1 MKAISFLSPATAPL
15 RCFGSSLA
23 LFAALALALQ
33 PGLSLAQ
40 IQVVDPDQP
49 AAKALPKAT
58 PPAKAKKV
66 SRHTPTDNVSDEL
79 NRREAERVAQMM
91 QVQSAPT
98 AATPIA
104 PNKAAPAATAPS
116 GAPAMEVV
124 PRVVPST
131 SARPVEEKSIDAKA
145 NPDPSEPPTI
155 ASIPP
160 RAPVMTA
167 SLTPDLTTSPPGVTP
182 GQPALTSPIVS
193 APTVPPA
200 PQTRP
205 QQPVAQQPMPR
216 LAQTTPP
223 APVPVQPQ
231 APTGGAPSATT
242 VVTGAPSRSFAQ
254 SQLVPTQQP
263 TLTLEINKGTA
274 LKLPGPAATVFVAA
288 PDIADVQVKSP
299 TMIYVFA
306 KKPGDTVL
314 YAVDDQDRVL
324 LNTIVSVT
332 SPVSRMK
339 ATLDT
344 LYPNNQVTFENQ
356 GETIVLGGTVRSA
369 QIAEDARRMALQHVN
384 GNPSKVVST
393 IRVDAPNQVQLR
405 VKVAEVRREALKRVG
420 INWQNINGLGIAPL
434 IGTLNGGFAIS
445 TITATG
451 GAASAAAR
459 IQGGNFDTVLDFLA
473 TNNEATILAEPNLVA
488 MSGEVA
494 SFLAGGE
501 IPIIAP
507 QAGVATSTF
516 SVAYKQVGVSL
527 AFTPTIVG
535 ERINLKVAPEVSQL
549 SSTGSINVPLT
560 ATAVVTIPAVQTRR
574 ASTTIELGSGQSFA
588 IAGLLQSTS
597 QQDIKKLPWLGDVP
611 ILGALFKSDAY
622 QRAETELVIVITPYF
637 VEPSSGHLKTPLTGR
652 VPPTDADRILFQR
665 YNHPTPPQR
674 MSGRAGPQAAGPTA
688 GFKLD

>member
-1 MKAISFLSPATAPL
+1 MKPVLHSVPAAAPL
-15 RCFGSSLA
+15 RYVGSSLA
-23 LFAALALALQ
+23 LLAALAFALQ

-49 AAKALPKAT
+49 TAKALPKAV

-66 SRHTPTDNVSDEL
+66 SRHTPTDNVSDDL

-91 QVQSAPT
+91 DARSVSPAPVPT
-98 AATPIA
+98 
-104 PNKAAPAATAPS
+104 APAAAAS
-116 GAPAMEVV
+116 SNGPAMEVV
-124 PRVVPST
+124 PRVVTST
-131 SARPVEEKSIDAKA
+131 SAKPLEEKSIDAKA
-145 NPDPSEPPTI
+145 NPNPSEPPTI
-155 ASIPP
+155 AAVPP

-167 SLTPDLTTSPPGVTP
+167 SLTPDLTTSPPVTAA
-182 GQPALTSPIVS
+182 GRPAVASPIVS
-193 APTVPPA
+193 APVASPA
-200 PQTRP
+200 PQTRLP
-205 QQPVAQQPMPR
+205 QPAPQQPMPR
-216 LAQTTPP
+216 LAQTAPP

-231 APTGGAPSATT
+231 TGTTPPSATI
-242 VVTGAPSRSFAQ
+242 VTGAPSRSFAQ

-263 TLTLEINKGTA
+263 TLSLEINKGTA

-306 KKPGDTVL
+306 KKAGDTVL

-332 SPVSRMK
+332 SPISRMK
-339 ATLDT
+339 GTLDT
-344 LYPNNQVTFENQ
+344 LYPNNQVTFDNQ

-369 QIAEDARRMALQHVN
+369 QIADDARRLALQHVN

-459 IQGGNFDTVLDFLA
+459 IQGENFDTLLDFLA

-488 MSGEVA
+488 MSGEMA

-507 QAGVATSTF
+507 QAGSATSTF
-516 SVAYKQVGVSL
+516 AVAYKQVGVSL

-622 QRAETELVIVITPYF
+622 QRSETELVIVITPYF
-637 VEPSSGHLKTPLTGR
+637 VEPTSGHLKTPLTGR
-652 VPPTDADRILFQR
+652 VPPTDADRLLFQR

-674 MSGRAGPQAAGPTA
+674 MSGRVGSQAAGPTA

>member
-1 MKAISFLSPATAPL
+1 MKAISFQSPATAPL
-15 RCFGSSLA
+15 RSVGSSLA
-23 LFAALALALQ
+23 LLAALAFALQ

-91 QVQSAPT
+91 QVQSAPPT
-98 AATPIA
+98 ATPIA

-116 GAPAMEVV
+116 DVPAMEVV
-124 PRVVPST
+124 PRVVPSM
-131 SARPVEEKSIDAKA
+131 SARSVEEKSIDAKA
-145 NPDPSEPPTI
+145 NPDPSEPPTM
-155 ASIPP
+155 AAIPP

-167 SLTPDLTTSPPGVTP
+167 SLTPDLATPPPTGLPPATSPVVTAP
-182 GQPALTSPIVS
+182 TAPLAQPTRTQQS
-193 APTVPPA
+193 AP
-200 PQTRP
+200 
-205 QQPVAQQPMPR
+205 QQPMPR

-231 APTGGAPSATT
+231 APTGAPPSATT

-434 IGTLNGGFAIS
+434 IGTMNGGFAIS

-637 VEPSSGHLKTPLTGR
+637 VEPTSGHLKTPLSGR

-674 MSGRAGPQAAGPTA
+674 MSGRAVPQAAGPTA

>member
-1 MKAISFLSPATAPL
+1 MKPISHRAPTAAPL
-15 RCFGSSLA
+15 RRVGSSLA
-23 LFAALALALQ
+23 LLAALTFALQ

-49 AAKALPKAT
+49 AAKVPPKSA
-58 PPAKAKKV
+58 PPAKAKKA

-79 NRREAERVAQMM
+79 NRREGERAARMM
-91 QVQSAPT
+91 QAQSAQPAPT
-98 AATPIA
+98 PLVPA
-104 PNKAAPAATAPS
+104 KPAAAAS
-116 GAPAMEVV
+116 ADAPAMEVV
-124 PRVVPST
+124 PRVVT
-131 SARPVEEKSIDAKA
+131 SVPAKPGEEKSTDAKA
-145 NPDPSEPPTI
+145 NPNPSEPPTI
-155 ASIPP
+155 AAIPP

-167 SLTPDLTTSPPGVTP
+167 SLTPDLATPSPAATGL
-182 GQPALTSPIVS
+182 PAATAPIVT
-193 APTVPPA
+193 APAA
-200 PQTRP
+200 PLAQPTRP
-205 QQPVAQQPMPR
+205 QQPAPHQPMPR
-216 LAQTTPP
+216 LAQTTPS

-231 APTGGAPSATT
+231 QAPTGTAPPPAT
-242 VVTGAPSRSFAQ
+242 VVTGAPSRNFAQ

-263 TLTLEINKGTA
+263 TLSLEINKGTA

-356 GETIVLGGTVRSA
+356 GETIVLGGIVRSA

-445 TITATG
+445 TITSTG

-459 IQGGNFDTVLDFLA
+459 IQGENFDTLLDFLA

-488 MSGEVA
+488 MSGEMA

-637 VEPSSGHLKTPLTGR
+637 VEPTSGHLKTPLSGR
-652 VPPTDADRILFQR
+652 VPPTDADRLLFQR

-674 MSGRAGPQAAGPTA
+674 MSGRVGPQAAGPTA